1 MRGGVWE
8 SRDSE
13 VVEGETGVNL
23 TKICRYEVLKNKNVI
38 EMYLYFVSA
47 ICRYFVNLYKREIVP
62 YYLEIFEIE

>member
-13 VVEGETGVNL
+13 VVEGGTGVNL
-23 TKICRYEVLKNKNVI
+23 TKICRYEILKNKNVI

-47 ICRYFVNLYKREIVP
+47 ICRYFVNLICTREK
-62 YYLEIFEIE
+62 